1 VAASGRELA
10 NRVRARAPRPT
21 GQLPVIPEAATPG
34 PSRPTWPQPAAAGRR
49 RRRLIQL
56 CSAPATLCH
65 LAGGL
70 GPGPL
75 RPHEPRSLTRR
86 DHPGWRTRAL
96 RIEPAALAT
105 SIGTLTTLDVDEG
118 LPEALQQVVEAAK
131 LLFDADGAGLM
142 LVGKDEL
149 LTWASASD
157 AQAERAEAV
166 QAELGAG
173 PA

>member
-1 VAASGRELA
+1 LRTGSGLA
-10 NRVRARAPRPT
+10 PPRPT